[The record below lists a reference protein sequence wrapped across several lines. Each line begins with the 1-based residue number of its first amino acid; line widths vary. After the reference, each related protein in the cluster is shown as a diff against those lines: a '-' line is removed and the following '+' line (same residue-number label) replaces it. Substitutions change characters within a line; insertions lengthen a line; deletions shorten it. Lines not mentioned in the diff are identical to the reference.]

1 MVKTI
6 ELSTASQP
14 LADYAEDFR
23 DKTVVFTLNGKA
35 FAAIVSLKELDLESF
50 SLRENPEF
58 MKIIEQ
64 AREEFATIKRVSLSE
79 MKREMLG

>member
-1 MVKTI
+1 MN
-6 ELSTASQP
+6 S
-14 LADYAEDFR
+14 
-23 DKTVVFTLNGKA
+23 KA

>member
-6 ELSTASQP
+6 ELSTVSQS

-23 DKTVVFTLNGKA
+23 DKTVIFTLNGKA
-35 FAAIVSLKELDLESF
+35 FATIVSLKELDLESF

-64 AREEFATIKRVSLSE
+64 AREEFATSK
-79 MKREMLG
+79 